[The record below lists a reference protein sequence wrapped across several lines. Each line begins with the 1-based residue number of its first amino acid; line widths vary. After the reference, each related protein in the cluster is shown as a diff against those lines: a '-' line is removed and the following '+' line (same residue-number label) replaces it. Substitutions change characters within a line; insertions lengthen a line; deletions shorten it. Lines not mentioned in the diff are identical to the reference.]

1 MKAHFTGDGCDREPS
16 RLNAL
21 EHRVYVSDSGQ
32 ATHAEYAA
40 WALGLLG
47 IISEEIEAPERVTA
61 ELEGH
66 VCDQRRVVL
75 PGGTEFHGYSVEDVD
90 RLLMCLRT
98 VESGQD
104 APATCTSCGV
114 TLDVPLCTN
123 CGATQAATAPEH
135 VTFVYPDGVQDI
147 DAYDAQTILEGGRE
161 EADAA
166 AARLDARVQCTNCG
180 STRWEVAVQSVD
192 LRRCANCKNH
202 RWAGDPVPA
211 TNLESV
217 REEADTAETLDA
229 DVPCSTCGPTH
240 WEEHPTEADLLRCAN
255 CKSHIWPGAPEA
267 MKHAFGCNQEPSHTG
282 DCDGDRGNL

>member
-1 MKAHFTGDGCDREPS
+1 MKKHFTGDRCERNPS
-16 RLNAL
+16 KINAL
-21 EHRVYVSDSGQ
+21 EHRVYLSWPEN
-32 ATHAEYAA
+32 ATHEQHEQ
-40 WALGLLG
+40 WTRGLIQG
-47 IISEEIEAPERVTA
+47 AISEEVEAPVRMLP
-61 ELEGH
+61 ELELSAAGEH
-66 VCDQRRVVL
+66 SCDPRRVMLL

-90 RLLMCLRT
+90 RLLLCLRT
-98 VESGQD
+98 AESGQD

-123 CGATQAATAPEH
+123 CGATQAATAPEP

-211 TNLESV
+211 Q
-217 REEADTAETLDA
+217 EAA
-229 DVPCSTCGPTH
+229 
-240 WEEHPTEADLLRCAN
+240 
-255 CKSHIWPGAPEA
+255 
-267 MKHAFGCNQEPSHTG
+267 KHAFGCNLEPLHAG
-282 DCDGDRGNL
+282 DCEGNL